1 MSDKQSEI
9 SWKSSVAKQD
19 AHGAKIYS
27 RLTQLCNKMCVSIQA
42 SKAKYVAWHWFSCN
56 NSQKTKQKQ
65 LEKVA
70 EDYGLST
77 SH

>member
-1 MSDKQSEI
+1 M
-9 SWKSSVAKQD
+9 
-19 AHGAKIYS
+19 
-27 RLTQLCNKMCVSIQA
+27 QA